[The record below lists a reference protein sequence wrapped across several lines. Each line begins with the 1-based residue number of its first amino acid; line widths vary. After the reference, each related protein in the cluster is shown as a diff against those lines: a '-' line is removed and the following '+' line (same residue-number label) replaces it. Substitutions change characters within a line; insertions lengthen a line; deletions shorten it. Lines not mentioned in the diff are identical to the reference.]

1 MALVSSNSKGFGA
14 VAAVGISSIVITTW
28 MGTRVMAARKKYNV
42 KVGERVRDCREE
54 ALLRWI
60 LKMRHRF
67 PSAFCLLVQ

>member
-42 KVGERVRDCREE
+42 KVGERVRLSGE